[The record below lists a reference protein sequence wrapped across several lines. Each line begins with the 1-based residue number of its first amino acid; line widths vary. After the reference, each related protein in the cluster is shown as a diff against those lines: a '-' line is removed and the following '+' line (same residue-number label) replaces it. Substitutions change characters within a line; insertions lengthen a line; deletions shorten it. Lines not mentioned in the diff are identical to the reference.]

1 MKEYLNEN
9 TLFNTVAMFLDEN
22 ETLLLVLEGPDDHL
36 LLKEFCTPQL
46 QLMAATGGRP
56 QVLSAAKLA
65 SERGVARARF
75 LVDQDY
81 DRFSGSTAAQL
92 NNVFASDHHDCFLD
106 LMHTNPSLLRRVI
119 DVYCDSTRRRDDL
132 NITIPEPEA
141 IEKEAF
147 GLASMLA
154 ASRIVDA
161 RRELYLDFKRFHFGG
176 LPAKDFDVAKIAE
189 IVLTR
194 SQYENGDRSEVIAD
208 AVSTHSE
215 VVQMPHSPVGD
226 HDLFSALARVM
237 TQYEVHVS
245 DKILQ
250 RSYILKVTCLALS
263 GTGWYQRIQQ
273 WCESH
278 GRTGFTC
285 EPQTLAA

>member
-9 TLFNTVAMFLDEN
+9 TLFNTVAMFLDES
-22 ETLLLVLEGPDDHL
+22 EDLLLVLEGPDDHL
-36 LLKEFCTPQL
+36 LLREFCTPQL
-46 QLMAATGGRP
+46 NLMTATGGRS
-56 QVLSAAKLA
+56 QVLSTAKLA
-65 SERGVARARF
+65 SDRGLFRARF

-81 DRFSGSTAAQL
+81 DRFSGSTL
-92 NNVFASDHHDCFLD
+92 TNLKNVFISDHHDCFLD
-106 LMHTNPSLLRRVI
+106 LIHTDSSLLRRVI
-119 DVYCDSTRRRDDL
+119 DVHCDSTRRRDDL
-132 NITIPEPEA
+132 AVTIPEPEI
-141 IEKEAF
+141 IEQEAF

-161 RRELYLDFKRFHFGG
+161 RRELCLDFKRFRFGS
-176 LPAKDFDVAKIAE
+176 LLVDEFDVGKIAE

-194 SQYENGDRSEVIAD
+194 SQYENDDRAEFVTD
-208 AVSTHSE
+208 AISTHSE
-215 VVQMPHSPVGD
+215 VVQMQHSPVGD

-237 TQYEVHVS
+237 KQYNVHVS
-245 DKILQ
+245 DDILQ

-263 GTGWYQRIQQ
+263 KTGWYQRIQQ

-285 EPQTLAA
+285 EPQSFAA